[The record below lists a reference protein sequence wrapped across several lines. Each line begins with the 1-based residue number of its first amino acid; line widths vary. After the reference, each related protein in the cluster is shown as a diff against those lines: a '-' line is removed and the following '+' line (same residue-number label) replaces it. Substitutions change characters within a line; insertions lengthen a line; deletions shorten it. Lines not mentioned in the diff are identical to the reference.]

1 MHLFFLNGTVYKKY
15 YKSFSTQIKWN
26 YAEQIFFVQNESDTQ
41 TQAIKKRS
49 TRKHANVEKT
59 MKAEKVVI
67 QKRHNYNSDTKAL
80 YMN

>member
-1 MHLFFLNGTVYKKY
+1 MHLFFLNGTVYKNITSHFPL
-15 YKSFSTQIKWN
+15 KSNGIILN
-26 YAEQIFFVQNESDTQ
+26 RYFFVQKESDTQ